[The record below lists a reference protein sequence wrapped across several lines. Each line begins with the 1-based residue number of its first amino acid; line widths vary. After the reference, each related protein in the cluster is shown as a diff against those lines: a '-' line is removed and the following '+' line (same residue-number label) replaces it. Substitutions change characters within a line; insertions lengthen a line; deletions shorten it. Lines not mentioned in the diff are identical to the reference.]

1 MTKQLIL
8 VCLLLLG
15 LVPIP
20 HTGNAQV
27 KTYKLSTGRSLLV
40 WYCQEDSPVPVLHS
54 GSFLFSEGTFT
65 TTAGEITAGSFEVDM
80 SSLIDNDI
88 RDKQQNH
95 ALASR
100 LAAPDFFNIKDYP
113 RARFAITQVEMIK
126 PQQYILEGMLTL
138 KGKSRL
144 FRLPVTVKTAAD
156 QLEIVSDNALIEGVQ
171 FGLKTATSDGKKP
184 ELKNFKVRISQL
196 FAKKV

>member
-1 MTKQLIL
+1 MTKQLIF

-15 LVPIP
+15 LAQIP
-20 HTGNAQV
+20 HTANAQV

-54 GSFLFSEGTFT
+54 GSFLFSDGTFT

-88 RDKQQNH
+88 RDKQENR
-95 ALASR
+95 ALTSR

-113 RARFAITQVEMIK
+113 RARFTITQVQMTK

-144 FRLPVTVKTAAD
+144 FRLPVTVKTTAD
-156 QLEIVSDNALIEGVQ
+156 QMEIVSDNALIEGVQ
-171 FGLKTATSDGKKP
+171 FGLKTATPDGKKP